1 MTPTTGIA
9 MQSARLVVAILLVS
23 GGRWL
28 EAQNSQDMQLTVGKS
43 IVLDYPADVERIST
57 SNPDIVDA
65 SPVTKREVLVHGR
78 AYGSATLVVWGKSG
92 EKQFYN
98 FTVEQNL
105 DPLRRLIRESFPA
118 QAIDVYGSHDSISL
132 TGHVA
137 TKDIADRAGALA
149 APFAKTVV
157 NNLSLDS
164 HGVERQVI
172 LHVVFALL
180 DRSMDKEFAVNL
192 LSTGAGN
199 TIGRI
204 APGGSSAPSVSTIGG
219 TIGAPAAGTTTQ
231 FSISDALN
239 IFAFR
244 PDLNLGAFIKSL
256 VTEQVLQILAQPNLV
271 TSDGKDASFVVGGE
285 FPVPILQGGA
295 NAGAITIEYHEFGVK
310 LEFTPFITENQTIK
324 LHVKPEVSSLDYTNA
339 ITLDGFTIP
348 ALATRKTET
357 YVELGFGQS
366 FVIAGLIDDRVT
378 DSFTRMP
385 GLASIPILGA
395 LFKSRSEIRSRTELI
410 ILVTPEITK
419 PLMPGDPKPIP
430 VMPQEFMKSLDPK
443 ALKQE
448 QAAPQHHSHWWQGP
462 PVDSAAG
469 SH

>member
-1 MTPTTGIA
+1 MTRIVEFSMA
-9 MQSARLVVAILLVS
+9 ARSVAICVLAMSCWRVA
-23 GGRWL
+23 
-28 EAQNSQDMQLTVGKS
+28 AQNTQDLQLTVGKS

-65 SPVTKREVLVHGR
+65 SPVTKHEVLVHGR
-78 AYGSATLVVWGKSG
+78 AFGSATLVVWGKSG

-105 DPLRRLIRESFPA
+105 DPLRSLLRESFPS
-118 QAIDVYGSHDSISL
+118 QTIEVYGSHDSISL

-137 TKDIADRAGALA
+137 TKDIADRAAALA

-164 HGVERQVI
+164 HGVDRQVV

-180 DRSMDKEFAVNL
+180 DRSVDKEFAFNL
-192 LSTGAGN
+192 ISTGAGN

-204 APGGSSAPSVSTIGG
+204 APGGSAAPSVSTIGG
-219 TIGAPAAGTTTQ
+219 TIGAPAAGTNTQ

-244 PDLNLGAFIKSL
+244 PDLNLGAFINSL
-256 VTEQVLQILAQPNLV
+256 ITDQVLQILAQPNLV

-295 NAGAITIEYHEFGVK
+295 NAGAITIQYHEFGVK

-357 YVELGFGQS
+357 YVELGAGQS

-378 DSFTRMP
+378 DSYTKMP
-385 GLASIPILGA
+385 GLASLPIIGV
-395 LFKSRSEIRSRTELI
+395 LFKSKSEIRSKTELI
-410 ILVTPEITK
+410 ILVTPEIVK
-419 PLMPGDPKPIP
+419 PLMPGDPKPLP
-430 VMPQEFMKSLDPK
+430 VMPQEFMKSIDPNV
-443 ALKQE
+443 LKQE
-448 QAAPQHHSHWWQGP
+448 QSAVPQHHTHWWQGP
-462 PVDSAAG
+462 VDNGAG